1 MTATTTTHRH
11 PARITGRQSPLL
23 PLLTIIG
30 LWSIGGCD
38 GNTPDPSTGPDMAD
52 PDGAATPVLARV
64 DGATITTADLE
75 RAILSTPRP
84 EQLEYINP
92 PQRQELLEALIDR
105 KLIAHRARNEG
116 LDREPAIAER
126 LTTTDTFDQERLL
139 AQAFLDRYLEGQAI
153 TDDDIAADYQARSAE
168 FTEPERAFVTR
179 AVRPDETNAAVARQ
193 SLLDGADVNA
203 LQQQAAD
210 RGQTSQVWLAQR
222 GEAGPMEQAAFS
234 LEPGQVSAVFP
245 IRGGWA
251 TLRVEEHKPAR
262 LRPLA
267 EVRDGIAARLD
278 QARRAQTRQ
287 ELLENL
293 RKNAAVTVDSEA
305 LANYQ
310 WQD

>member
-1 MTATTTTHRH
+1 MTATTTQQH
-11 PARITGRQSPLL
+11 PAPITGRLSPLL

-30 LWSIGGCD
+30 WCSVAGCN
-38 GNTPDPSTGPDMAD
+38 GNAPDMTGQ
-52 PDGAATPVLARV
+52 DGSAIPILARV
-64 DGATITTADLE
+64 DGAAITTADLE

-105 KLIAHRARNEG
+105 KLIAQQARNDG

-126 LTTTDTFDQERLL
+126 LSATDAFDRERLL
-139 AQAFLDRYLEGQAI
+139 AQAFLDRYLEGQTISAE
-153 TDDDIAADYQARSAE
+153 DIAADYQARSAE

-179 AVRPDETNAAVARQ
+179 AVRPDETSAAVARQ
-193 SLLDGADVNA
+193 SLLDGADTNA
-203 LQQQAAD
+203 LRQQTAGK
-210 RGQTSQVWLAQR
+210 GQTSQIWLAQR
-222 GEAGPMEQAAFS
+222 DEPGPMEQAAFS

-245 IRGGWA
+245 IRSGWA

-267 EVRDGIAARLD
+267 EVRDGIAARLS
-278 QARRAQTRQ
+278 QAWRAQARQ

-293 RKNAAVTVDSEA
+293 RKNAVVTVDSEA
-305 LANYQ
+305 LAGYQ
-310 WQD
+310 WQN